1 MNESSKRGVREVGC
15 AYNGLTEGRQQA
27 EQAEQGRGAK
37 AEQRQAVSAVFCA
50 ALSCLVSAQSWD
62 RPLTLSSCV
71 AACLWLVSSSLLSS
85 RLLLQTN

>member
-1 MNESSKRGVREVGC
+1 MGC
-15 AYNGLTEGRQQA
+15 AYNGLTEGRQ
-27 EQAEQGRGAK
+27 QAEQGRGAK